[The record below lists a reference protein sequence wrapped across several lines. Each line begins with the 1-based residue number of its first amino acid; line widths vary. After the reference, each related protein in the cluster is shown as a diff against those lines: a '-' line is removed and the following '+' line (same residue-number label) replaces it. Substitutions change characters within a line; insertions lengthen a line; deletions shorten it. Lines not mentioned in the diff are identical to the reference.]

1 MRKKKQLKILFV
13 IILWIFS
20 FMWGANQKNMVFIEG
35 GSFEMGDVFNEGREN
50 EKPVHRVTLTGFYLG
65 KHEVTVKEF
74 KEFIKETGYITNAE
88 RSISSRL
95 EKEYREKFKSEKLT
109 AKEKKELFV
118 ELLSIMGGCYCFNP
132 ETKKWEMKP
141 DANWK
146 KPYFKQSNKDPVT
159 CVSWQDAINYCN
171 WLSEKEK
178 LPRAYDSK
186 TGELLDK
193 NGKTTTDINL
203 VKGYRLPT
211 EAEWEYA
218 AREKGEKKRFGN
230 GKDIARS
237 SEINFDATQTN
248 FPFLKKGIFRKKT
261 TPVGSF
267 KPNSLGL
274 YDMSGNVWEWCCDYM
289 GGYEKEEKSNPIRTI
304 GSERVARGG
313 RWSSFSLE
321 LRVNARFSWV
331 PANRCNNIGF
341 RIARSK

>member
-1 MRKKKQLKILFV
+1 MHKKKQLKLLLV
-13 IILWIFS
+13 IILCIFS
-20 FMWGANQKNMVFIEG
+20 FMWGDNQKNMVFIEG

-50 EKPVHRVTLTGFYLG
+50 EKHVHRVTLTGFYLG
-65 KHEVTVKEF
+65 KYEVTVKEF

-88 RSISSRL
+88 KSISKSL
-95 EKEYREKFKSEKLT
+95 EKEYLEKFASDKLT
-109 AKEKKELFV
+109 IKEKKELSI
-118 ELLSIMGGCYCFNP
+118 ELHSITGSCWCFNI
-132 ETKKWEMKP
+132 ETKKWETKL

-146 KPYFKQSNKDPVT
+146 NPYFKQSDKDPVT
-159 CVSWQDAINYCN
+159 CMSWLDAINYCN

-178 LPRAYDSK
+178 LPKAYDSK

-193 NGKTTTDINL
+193 NGKPTTDITR

-218 AREKGEKKRFGN
+218 AREKGKKKRFGN

-237 SEINFDATQTN
+237 SEINFDATQTK
-248 FPFLKKGIFRKKT
+248 FLFLKKGIFRKKT

-267 KPNSLGL
+267 KTNSLGL

-289 GGYEKEEKSNPIRTI
+289 GGYDKEKKSNPIKTT

-313 RWSSFSLE
+313 RWSSISLE
-321 LRVNARFSWV
+321 LRTTARFSWT